1 MNTLVGLSE
10 KLDKNLDNIVEKFEI
25 DHNTTEKD
33 FLKRFPDFNDE
44 STIGDFFL
52 WILKESLG
60 FPDGYINKKIVDFDD
75 NDDEILTKITDEFTL
90 FTRN

>member
-10 KLDKNLDNIVEKFEI
+10 KLDKNVDNIVEKFEI
-25 DHNTTEKD
+25 DDNTTEKD

-44 STIGDFFL
+44 TTIGDFFL
-52 WILKESLG
+52 WILKESFG
-60 FPDGYINKKIVDFDD
+60 FPDGYINKKIADFDD
-75 NDDEILTKITDEFTL
+75 NDIEILIKMTDEFTV